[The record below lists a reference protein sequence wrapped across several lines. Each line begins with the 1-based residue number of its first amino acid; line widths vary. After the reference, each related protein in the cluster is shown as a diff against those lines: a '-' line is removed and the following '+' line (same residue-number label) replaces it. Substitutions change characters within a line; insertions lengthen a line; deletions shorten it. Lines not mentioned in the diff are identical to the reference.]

1 MTEEDE
7 KRFLVLVIKE
17 LLGLCEKKKGKENK
31 AVIASNI
38 MYVVGQYP
46 RFLRQHWKFLKT
58 VVNKLFEF
66 MHEPHPGVQDMACE
80 TFLKISEKCK
90 RKFVTP
96 QIPPDPV
103 LFIEEL
109 LINIDKHTNDFPQP
123 HQTQTF
129 YEAVGHMV
137 SAEPDT
143 TTREQL
149 VVQLCRTPNAS
160 WQAIMKLANETNG
173 SSLSDPATMKSI
185 SKILRTNQKVACS
198 VGHSYGVQLN
208 TIYEQMLN
216 VYKAYSDWVSAAV
229 SEQGQAATTHHHVR
243 SMRNVRK
250 DTLKLIET
258 YISLSKDPVNVAQLF
273 VSPLLDPVIAN
284 YGGNDAGAR
293 EPEVLSLLACVVN
306 TCREAV
312 TEGVPQMLSP
322 VFQPTIQMITTNFE
336 DFPEIRLNFFLLIE
350 SINKHCFPA
359 LMHLA
364 QASPDVFRTTIDAIM
379 WAFKHTERN
388 IGELGLSILKE
399 LLMNIR
405 ETQAQTPFASTALL
419 CSLVRTNAGVCLS
432 TDGTEIAQSFYQQFF
447 ISVLRDVFAVL
458 TDTLHK
464 TGFRL
469 QSEILN
475 LLFTRVCRGEV
486 TVPLFDQVSACLP
499 ACLYSA

>member
-1 MTEEDE
+1 MRETLIYLTNLDVEDTERIMQETLSKQVDGTEWNWNTLNTLCWAIGSISGAMTEEDE
-7 KRFLVLVIKE
+7 KRFLVLVIKD
-17 LLGLCEKKKGKENK
+17 LLGLCERKKGKENK
-31 AVIASNI
+31 AVVASNI

-46 RFLRQHWKFLKT
+46 RFLRQHWKFLRT

-103 LFIEEL
+103 LFIDEL
-109 LINIDKHTNDFPQP
+109 LMNIDKHTNDFPQP

-143 TTREQL
+143 STREQL
-149 VVQLCRTPNAS
+149 VVRLCHTPNES
-160 WQAIMKLANETNG
+160 WQVIMKLANDTNG
-173 SSLSDPATMKSI
+173 TSLSDPATMKSI

-198 VGHSYGVQLN
+198 VGHSYGVQLH

-258 YISLSKDPVNVAQLF
+258 YVSLSKDPVNVAQLF
-273 VSPLLDPVIAN
+273 VSPLLEPVIAN
-284 YGGNDAGAR
+284 YGLNNKDAR

-312 TEGVPQMLSP
+312 TEGVPQMLAP
-322 VFQPTIQMITTNFE
+322 VFQPTIEMITVNFE
-336 DFPEIRLNFFLLIE
+336 DFPEIRLNFF
-350 SINKHCFPA
+350 
-359 LMHLA
+359 
-364 QASPDVFRTTIDAIM
+364 Q
-379 WAFKHTERN
+379 W
-388 IGELGLSILKE
+388 
-399 LLMNIR
+399 
-405 ETQAQTPFASTALL
+405 
-419 CSLVRTNAGVCLS
+419 
-432 TDGTEIAQSFYQQFF
+432 
-447 ISVLRDVFAVL
+447 VFAL
-458 TDTLHK
+458 PSWL
-464 TGFRL
+464 
-469 QSEILN
+469 SSASSAA
-475 LLFTRVCRGEV
+475 FTRSQSLARPPSLSCR
-486 TVPLFDQVSACLP
+486 
-499 ACLYSA
+499 